1 MTHMKKVV
9 TGLVFA
15 TMALSAQKA
24 QAQAYEFSHFNAPY
38 QELANGTA
46 VQACNMDFPVVPL
59 GFNFPFL
66 EETIDSIGLD
76 ITTVWHEKMINGVVH
91 GYQIFP
97 LGAGYGCRINPT
109 SEVTYKTVQE
119 NGFPV
124 FIVQWKNLGFFNDTI
139 GNQYINMQLKLYD
152 SDKAI
157 EVRFGNMHIVQED
170 IYFTGDTGGYVAGI
184 AYTDPDSPTFSPNCF
199 VLSGDPANPVMDGNF
214 NPDAVTYD
222 ILNGHPDSGM
232 VYRFAPENAGM
243 DSHQQT
249 LLSISPNP
257 ANTDY
262 LSLHSTTPVE
272 TIRILGM
279 NGQQAGAN
287 RTPDAQSRISIA
299 DLEKGIYLLEA
310 HSSQGIQTVR
320 FIRN

>member
-1 MTHMKKVV
+1 MKKNLA
-9 TGLVFA
+9 GLLFA
-15 TMALSAQKA
+15 AWMLPAQKA
-24 QAQAYEFSHFNAPY
+24 DAQAYEFSHFNAPY
-38 QELANGTA
+38 QELTNGTA
-46 VQACNMDFPVVPL
+46 LQACNQEFPVVPL

-66 EETIDSIGLD
+66 EETIDSISLD
-76 ITTVWHEKMINGVVH
+76 IVTVWHEKMINGIVH

-109 SEVTYKTVQE
+109 SEVTYRTVQE
-119 NGFPV
+119 NGSPV
-124 FIVQWKNLGFFNDTI
+124 FIVQWKNLGFYNDTI
-139 GNQYINMQLKLYD
+139 GNQYINIQLKLYD

-157 EVRFGNMHIVQED
+157 EVRFGDMYIVQED
-170 IYFTGDTGGYVAGI
+170 MYFTGETGGFVAGI

-214 NPDAVTYD
+214 NPDAVSYA
-222 ILNGHPDSGM
+222 ILDGHPDSSM
-232 VYRFAPENAGM
+232 VYRFAPENAGIN
-243 DSHQQT
+243 SLQQA

-257 ANTDY
+257 ANTDN
-262 LSLHSTTPVE
+262 LSLHSPIPVE

-279 NGQQAGAN
+279 NGQQIGAN

-310 HSSQGIQTVR
+310 HNSQGIQTVR